1 MGSQLAD
8 GAGKVKKIDVGNGG
22 TCRVGEG
29 GKGQEV
35 SSEKRQHVQGVVIS
49 GVEEGRQ
56 SPTPVDK
63 TRDWYF
69 AVGKDDVPV
78 RRANREKSGNGEFGD
93 SLLMRR
99 EPRP

>member
-1 MGSQLAD
+1 MVLARLRRLTSEMV
-8 GAGKVKKIDVGNGG
+8 GRVELAG
-22 TCRVGEG
+22 G

-35 SSEKRQHVQGVVIS
+35 SSEKRQHVHGVVIS

-69 AVGKDDVPV
+69 VAGKDDVPA